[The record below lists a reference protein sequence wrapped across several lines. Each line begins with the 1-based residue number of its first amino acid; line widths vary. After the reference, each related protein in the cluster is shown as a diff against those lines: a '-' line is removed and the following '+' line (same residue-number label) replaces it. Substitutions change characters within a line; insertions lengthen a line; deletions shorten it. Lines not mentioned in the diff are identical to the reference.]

1 MYSILLCFIAFEL
14 RAQQVDTIGV
24 FSPSMN
30 KTVKNVVILPAVY
43 DKSESLP
50 VLYLLHGYSKDYRA
64 WLDIQPELP
73 QLANRYE

>member
-1 MYSILLCFIAFEL
+1 MKCFLSRAVYSILLCFIAFEL

-50 VLYLLHGYSKDYRA
+50 VLYLLHGYS
-64 WLDIQPELP
+64 LSLIHI
-73 QLANRYE
+73 